1 MFASLTLY
9 VLLHGTIKRAACC
22 ILNSCNVTTTYILMC
37 SVNWEDLRVD
47 LFSNIVISFK
57 NIFMLK

>member
-9 VLLHGTIKRAACC
+9 VLLHGTIKHAACC
-22 ILNSCNVTTTYILMC
+22 TLDADNSWNVTYILMC

-47 LFSNIVISFK
+47 LFSISFK
-57 NIFMLK
+57 KKKFMLK

>member
-9 VLLHGTIKRAACC
+9 VLLHGTIKHAACC

-47 LFSNIVISFK
+47 LFSNIVISF
-57 NIFMLK
+57 